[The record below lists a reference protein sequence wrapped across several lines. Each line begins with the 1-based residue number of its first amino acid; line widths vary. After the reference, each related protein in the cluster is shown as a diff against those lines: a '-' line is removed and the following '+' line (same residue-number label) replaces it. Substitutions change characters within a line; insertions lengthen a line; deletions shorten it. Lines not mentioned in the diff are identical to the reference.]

1 MACRISKWLR
11 GEASE
16 GRYGL
21 TPGRLHRMSFSGELA
36 YEIYIP
42 AKSGRKVWE
51 ALIAAGPTHSLK
63 PYSL

>member
-1 MACRISKWLR
+1 
-11 GEASE
+11 
-16 GRYGL
+16 
-21 TPGRLHRMSFSGELA
+21 MSFSGELA